1 MFMVLTLGPY
11 KGKAL
16 KHIKTWGLFYCL
28 YINGLCHF
36 LAPVLMI
43 PLATIQVVTLENE
56 YPNEYLIFHWYSW
69 WNQMLSL
76 NY

>member
-1 MFMVLTLGPY
+1 
-11 KGKAL
+11 
-16 KHIKTWGLFYCL
+16 
-28 YINGLCHF
+28 
-36 LAPVLMI
+36 MI